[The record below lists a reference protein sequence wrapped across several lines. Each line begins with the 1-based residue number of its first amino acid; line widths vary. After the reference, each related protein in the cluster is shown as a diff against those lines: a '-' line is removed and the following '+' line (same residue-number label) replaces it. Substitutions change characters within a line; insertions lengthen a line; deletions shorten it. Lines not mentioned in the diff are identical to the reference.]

1 MKLENW
7 LDSLKYDLEPTL
19 DEAIIH
25 LGDLFPLL
33 REFKNTIQDPIW
45 HAEGDVHIHTDMVL
59 DELYKV
65 FRNKE
70 FEPDPNQRQILIL
83 AAILHDIA
91 KPLVTKEVDG
101 RIKASRHE
109 VVGRDYLVYRLLELE
124 LPFSSYKQ
132 IINLVGY
139 HQRPKLLV
147 IKNEPDYKYY
157 ALSTYF
163 NPTLMYWLE
172 IADLR
177 GRTCDDKE
185 ETIMYLDEYLSKTKE
200 ILDTH
205 KLESS
210 VTRFETHKE
219 YRWSKYLLATGQV
232 NSVTEVPQKIFER
245 NTDEH
250 SFTFTLL
257 CGVPGV
263 GKSTF
268 IKKYLSGSEIIS
280 MDEIRAELGDRRDQS
295 KNKKV
300 ALIAKERLKEALRKK
315 KNVLWDA
322 TSIRKEHREQLLS
335 LAEAYGAYTSLF
347 VLLDK
352 EKNIRAKNK
361 DREFAVPDEVITR
374 MIENFQY
381 PSPDEAV
388 QVLYINMGTI
398 DDE

>member
-1 MKLENW
+1 MEKQE
-7 LDSLKYDLEPTL
+7 
-19 DEAIIH
+19 IIKNIAARSGGDIY
-25 LGDLFPLL
+25 LG
-33 REFKNTIQDPIW
+33 
-45 HAEGDVHIHTDMVL
+45 
-59 DELYKV
+59 
-65 FRNKE
+65 
-70 FEPDPNQRQILIL
+70 
-83 AAILHDIA
+83 
-91 KPLVTKEVDG
+91 
-101 RIKASRHE
+101 
-109 VVGRDYLVYRLLELE
+109 VVGAV
-124 LPFSSYKQ
+124 
-132 IINLVGY
+132 
-139 HQRPKLLV
+139 
-147 IKNEPDYKYY
+147 
-157 ALSTYF
+157 
-163 NPTLMYWLE
+163 
-172 IADLR
+172 
-177 GRTCDDKE
+177 RT
-185 ETIMYLDEYLSKTKE
+185 
-200 ILDTH
+200 
-205 KLESS
+205 
-210 VTRFETHKE
+210 
-219 YRWSKYLLATGQV
+219 
-232 NSVTEVPQKIFER
+232 
-245 NTDEH
+245 
-250 SFTFTLL
+250 
-257 CGVPGV
+257 

-352 EKNIRAKNK
+352 EKNIRVKNK